1 MEILQEVSVVGLR
14 VRDGFFG
21 ALTLLLGEG
30 NRPSLCSTRRD
41 VNLEGGDQEQQNHAV
56 KPLQTH
62 LVSSSSSSSKV
73 HATCQYYLYLASL
86 ILRF

>member
-62 LVSSSSSSSKV
+62 LVSSSSKV
-73 HATCQYYLYLASL
+73 HAPCQYYLYLASL